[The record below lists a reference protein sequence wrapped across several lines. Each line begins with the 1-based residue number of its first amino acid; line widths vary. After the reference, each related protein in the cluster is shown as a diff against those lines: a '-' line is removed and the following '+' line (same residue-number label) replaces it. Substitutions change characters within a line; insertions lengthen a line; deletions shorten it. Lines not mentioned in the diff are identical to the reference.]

1 MHILLFLLHLRTENI
16 FVLSS
21 KEKMYQFCCLPFSL
35 SPAPR
40 IFTKIMKPPMTVL
53 RQMGHESAD
62 YIDDIRLL
70 GKTKMEVEQ
79 NIIDNRAILTNLGF
93 VINDGKTVF
102 NPTKKLEH
110 FGFVIDSRLMTV
122 SLTDQKV
129 NKLKI
134 LCNSTR
140 SDSGILSVE
149 TLSEF
154 LSNLE
159 SYSTAVEYGQ
169 CKVLH
174 IKKNE
179 FIKNS

>member
-1 MHILLFLLHLRTENI
+1 MHILLFLLHLRTGNI
-16 FVLSS
+16 FVLSG

-79 NIIDNRAILTNLGF
+79 NIIDNRAILPNLGF
-93 VINDGKTVF
+93 IINDGKSVF

-110 FGFVIDSRLMTV
+110 LGFVIDSRPMTV

-140 SDSGILSVE
+140 SDSGILSVQ

-154 LSNLE
+154 LSTLE
-159 SYSTAVEYGQ
+159 SYSTAREYGQ

-174 IKKNE
+174 IEKNE